1 MPITMT
7 QQDGIAAGRHVPG
20 HERGVRRRAMNNE
33 PHGCM
38 RDEPGRGDVEYLVPF
53 QAVGAP
59 VEGCE
64 VSRPVSRA
72 AALVFLAPVLC
83 SDGRPL
89 TGDTQSPLIVTVGV
103 A

>member
-1 MPITMT
+1 MT
-7 QQDGIAAGRHVPG
+7 TD
-20 HERGVRRRAMNNE
+20 RRNMNCKNHT
-33 PHGCM
+33 PHRCM
-38 RDEPGRGDVEYLVPF
+38 RDVSGRGDVEYLVPF
-53 QAVGAP
+53 RALGAP
-59 VEGCE
+59 VERCE